1 VLYEPPIIAFILV
14 ALVGGLA
21 VIMGISAE
29 WELSHELSRATDRWT
44 QPVVVRRYDAGP
56 AGRERAATEAA
67 LLRAHGY
74 QPSGPASPVDGRP
87 GELALVTYVL
97 VPDN

>member
-74 QPSGPASPVDGRP
+74 QPSGPGFPNASRP
-87 GELALVTYVL
+87 GQTVLVAYVL
-97 VPDN
+97 VATD